1 MKNFFL
7 ILVLPRVLS
16 LLTRICVNAKLDAKI
31 RKSHLPLITKFK
43 GKLNL
48 ILNFEFLIFYI
59 QKLILLFRLNL
70 TRHFVLYETIKFFP
84 AIPFSAEVSLRCP
97 SEELPA
103 TGSELAAELLLSVQE
118 RFRPLLESEL
128 AGSPM

>member
-7 ILVLPRVLS
+7 ILVLTRV
-16 LLTRICVNAKLDAKI
+16 RVFVNAHLRQSQTDAKI

-48 ILNFEFLIFYI
+48 ILNFEFLIFYF

-70 TRHFVLYETIKFFP
+70 TRHFGLYETIKLFP